1 MKKLVSIF
9 LSLIMTFSCVE
20 ICFAQTEKEDA
31 FIKLPDTYKEIYK
44 EEMEYGTVLVYK
56 STQNKYERVIIM
68 TSETE
73 LSSQN
78 VNQSMVEYFEAL
90 NNVETVQGLYSF
102 DKEFKIVSY
111 KNIAT
116 NGFLSSNENGVEFA
130 KFILMGDFQ
139 LNNGET
145 KKLTCSTYHTIYEG
159 NFYTIYQVVDELEDA
174 LSFANDVLN
183 KIGYTKV
190 TEEIVAADSSSSDKV
205 KILLNGEYVYPDSEP
220 VIVDGRT
227 LVPIRV
233 IAEKLGY
240 KVEWL
245 PNLNSVF
252 IFDGD
257 MRYNEETGGYTFVNS
272 TIALAVVI
280 GQNEIF
286 KQAIAGTKTI
296 EIDVAPMIMN
306 DRTYLPLRAIG
317 EALNCKVDW
326 DRSNRTVIIN
336 SVN

>member
-1 MKKLVSIF
+1 MKKLVSIL

-20 ICFAQTEKEDA
+20 MCFAQEKTDA

-44 EEMEYGTVLVYK
+44 EEAEDGTALVYK

-73 LSSQN
+73 LSSQD
-78 VNQSMVEYFEAL
+78 VNQSMVEYFEPY

-102 DKEFKIVSY
+102 DEEFKIVLY
-111 KNIAT
+111 QNIVT
-116 NGFLSSNENGVEFA
+116 DGFLGINENDVAFA

-139 LNNGET
+139 LNNGEI
-145 KKLTCSTYHTIYEG
+145 KELTCSTYYTIYEG
-159 NFYTIYQVVDELEDA
+159 KFYTIYQVSELENA
-174 LSFANDVLN
+174 LSFANDVIN
-183 KIGYTKV
+183 QIGYTKV
-190 TEEIVAADSSSSDKV
+190 TEEIVISDSSSSDKV

-220 VIVDGRT
+220 VIIDGRT

-233 IAEKLGY
+233 VAEKLGY
-240 KVEWL
+240 KVEWV
-245 PNLNSVF
+245 PNLNTVF

-257 MRYNEETGGYTFVNS
+257 MRYNEETGGYTFLNS

-326 DRSNRTVIIN
+326 DGSNRTVIIN

>member
-1 MKKLVSIF
+1 
-9 LSLIMTFSCVE
+9 MTFSCVE
-20 ICFAQTEKEDA
+20 MCFAQEKTDA

-44 EEMEYGTVLVYK
+44 EEAEDGTALVYK

-73 LSSQN
+73 LSSQD
-78 VNQSMVEYFEAL
+78 VNQSMVEYFEPY

-102 DKEFKIVSY
+102 DEEFKIVLY
-111 KNIAT
+111 QNIVT
-116 NGFLSSNENGVEFA
+116 DGFLGINENDVAFA

-139 LNNGET
+139 LNNGEI
-145 KKLTCSTYHTIYEG
+145 KELTCSTYYTIYEG
-159 NFYTIYQVVDELEDA
+159 KFYTIYQVSELENA
-174 LSFANDVLN
+174 LSFANDVIN
-183 KIGYTKV
+183 QIGYTKV
-190 TEEIVAADSSSSDKV
+190 TEEIVISDSSSSDKV

-220 VIVDGRT
+220 VIIDGRT

-233 IAEKLGY
+233 VAEKLGY
-240 KVEWL
+240 KVEWV
-245 PNLNSVF
+245 PNLNTVF

-257 MRYNEETGGYTFVNS
+257 MRYNEETGGYTFLNS

-326 DRSNRTVIIN
+326 DGSNRTVIIN